1 MGETKNGDR
10 SVSKPQLG
18 WGLNIHTEL
27 VPLADQAIRCAA
39 VVRDFFWKK
48 GLGLFPGGPIVRA
61 NEVNDFLDRTNVGT
75 RPNQDM
81 QPRCRRN

>member
-1 MGETKNGDR
+1 MRGKKVESSGSEIMGETKNGDR

-48 GLGLFPGGPIVRA
+48 DLVSFMAAVSVVA
-61 NEVNDFLDRTNVGT
+61 F
-75 RPNQDM
+75 
-81 QPRCRRN
+81 